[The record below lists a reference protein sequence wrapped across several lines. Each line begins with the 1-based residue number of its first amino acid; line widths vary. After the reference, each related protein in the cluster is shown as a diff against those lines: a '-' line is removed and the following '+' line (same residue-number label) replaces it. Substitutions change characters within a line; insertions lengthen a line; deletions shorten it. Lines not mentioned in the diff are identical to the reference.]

1 MAEAPAKKQY
11 RPHEDSELSQEQ
23 MDELVEKLY
32 AERRRIIDGLE
43 RRRRLVTED
52 DDDLADE
59 LDISARNAE
68 QASMLRF
75 ADKERKLL
83 NEIDHAIEKLDLGEY
98 GICEGTGEPIGFRRL
113 EVRPWT
119 RYSVIFKEQMERWK
133 DR

>member
-1 MAEAPAKKQY
+1 MAEATAKKRY
-11 RPHEDSELSQEQ
+11 KAHEDSELSDDQVN
-23 MDELVEKLY
+23 ELADKLT
-32 AERRRIIDGLE
+32 AERRRIVDGLE

-52 DDDLADE
+52 DDVLADE

-83 NEIDHAIEKLDLGEY
+83 NEIDHAIEKLDLGDY
-98 GICEGTGEPIGFRRL
+98 GICEGTGEPIGYRRL

-119 RYSVIFKEQMERWK
+119 RYSVMFKEQMERWK